1 MSSKKNKHL
10 EMSAA
15 VNAGESNENM
25 ETVVNT
31 NKDQNKKVEMNTN
44 KEQALQTAI
53 TNINGWYQTCK
64 DGEQAAAEI
73 GRQLLKIEEEE
84 LYTFDTDENG
94 ASITSMAA
102 FIKKNF
108 EFSYNYGVMVK
119 QSAKVERILDHE
131 HKLDLSFSLLRAL
144 NRYGDKEEAVKTIWG
159 NAKESGKKS
168 VPTHNGLKQAIKKW
182 EEGHPEDAW
191 QRKANSDDW
200 DKVLNSAET
209 TLKVICRKLATADPQ
224 TIDEDIKNRLIEKI
238 KALLESTPTESME
251 DAGNEE
257 MEANDETA
265 MSA

>member
-1 MSSKKNKHL
+1 MKNNKK
-10 EMSAA
+10 MSAA
-15 VNAGESNENM
+15 VNAEESNKNTENV
-25 ETVVNT
+25 ENT
-31 NKDQNKKVEMNTN
+31 NKDQNKEVEMDTN
-44 KEQALQTAI
+44 KEQVLQAAI
-53 TNINGWYQTCK
+53 TNINGWYQICK

-84 LYTFDTDENG
+84 LYTFDTDEKG

-168 VPTHNGLKQAIKKW
+168 VPTHNGLKQAIKNW
-182 EEGHPEDAW
+182 EEDHPEDAW
-191 QRKANSDDW
+191 KGKAATEDW
-200 DKVLNSAET
+200 DKILNSTAT
-209 TLKVICRKLATADPQ
+209 TLKAICRKLATIDPK
-224 TIDEDIKNRLIEKI
+224 TIDEGTKGRLIEKI
-238 KALLESTPTESME
+238 KALLESTPTESMGDTE
-251 DAGNEE
+251 NEE